1 MNPLITQPLAWL
13 ALLLRPPVLLQLLPT
28 LLILLLLLRVRHRL
42 KRGWCASLPWGLPLL
57 VCLSGLGLLLALLL
71 LRDLSLLWL
80 LWLLWHRFVDLP
92 DIHMI
97 FGQLYRLLHIKRY
110 FQHRRQRVLL

>member
-42 KRGWCASLPWGLPLL
+42 KSCKGRSWR
-57 VCLSGLGLLLALLL
+57 SGCCSA
-71 LRDLSLLWL
+71 
-80 LWLLWHRFVDLP
+80 
-92 DIHMI
+92 
-97 FGQLYRLLHIKRY
+97 
-110 FQHRRQRVLL
+110 